1 MQHIP
6 VLYDTILD
14 LLNPKEGEVVL
25 DMTLGL
31 GGHAKGFLEK
41 IGPKGKLIGLDA
53 DEGNLEE
60 ASKALLDRASPE
72 RSEWRGLSM
81 PGKAGHSRRAENVQL
96 IHANFRDL
104 QNLPHL
110 LNLHTPSFDI
120 LFADL
125 GLSSPHLDDPKRGF
139 SFRFEGPLDCRFDQS
154 KGETASEL
162 LMRADHE
169 EIFQILSEYGEVR
182 GARKLVEAILR
193 SREEHPIA
201 TTKDLVKIVE
211 SVFGWKA
218 KGMLPQIFQALR
230 IAVNDELHALKVL
243 LEVGPTLLKVHGRMG
258 IISFHSLE
266 DRLVKQAFLSLTT
279 PDLHPLTGAP
289 VSEPPFLLL
298 TKKAIQANL
307 KETTDNPRARSAKFR
322 AIVKNH

>member
-1 MQHIP
+1 VQHIP

-53 DEGNLEE
+53 DEENLQEVQ
-60 ASKALLDRASPE
+60 KL
-72 RSEWRGLSM
+72 M
-81 PGKAGHSRRAENVQL
+81 NVL
-96 IHANFRDL
+96 KVKNVECIHANFRDFLRVAQAGTPAL
-104 QNLPHL
+104 QY
-110 LNLHTPSFDI
+110 DI

-169 EIFQILSEYGEVR
+169 EIFQILSEYGEVPARPAGGR

-193 SREEHPIA
+193 SREEYPIV

-266 DRLVKQAFLSLTT
+266 DRLVKESFRTLTT
-279 PDLHPLTGAP
+279 PDVHPLTGAP

-307 KETTDNPRARSAKFR
+307 KEIEGNPRARSAKFR